1 VSIPC
6 HQKSYR
12 IAVEEAAL
20 LSTLGEPYTSYMR
33 RN

>member
-20 LSTLGEPYTSYMR
+20 LSKLGELYANYMR